1 VTQPAAAPWRELE
14 RTSCAS
20 EAPGKTLLREIVTEL
35 GSRAQRDRR
44 RRRHKRDRNS
54 RVSTVKEGDKYRSMA
69 QRLREQAALQADHAI
84 SEQYRKIADRYD
96 ELAEQV
102 EAVIRRSD

>member
-1 VTQPAAAPWRELE
+1 
-14 RTSCAS
+14 
-20 EAPGKTLLREIVTEL
+20 
-35 GSRAQRDRR
+35 
-44 RRRHKRDRNS
+44 
-54 RVSTVKEGDKYRSMA
+54 VKEGDKYRSMA